1 MINVFGAC
9 ILGRLSSPPRGIG
22 NIKKWKYLMN
32 PSLQGRQGAIGSDYK
47 HREIKPVSADAFLGE
62 AGEPMSDNCAGT
74 LLVVRGPE

>member
-1 MINVFGAC
+1 MFLGHVFLAGFPLLQEA
-9 ILGRLSSPPRGIG
+9 LATS
-22 NIKKWKYLMN
+22 KKWKYLMN